1 MSVHIIIDKDIKISD
16 GINSRIDHIIRHYE
30 KKFKLYGYFD
40 NVKNGL
46 LFWIY
51 QKRDYLN
58 NLEKKERV
66 NIILLNARWK
76 SIDFFRIIK
85 ELDFRQENQ
94 TDSNRYY
101 PHDRLPTEE
110 KLFDYSKYNL
120 QERQVLN
127 KLDEGYNQKEIAE
140 QMCISKSRVSQIVRQ
155 IRKKIKKMEDI
166 CIRRT

>member
-1 MSVHIIIDKDIKISD
+1 MDSINFFIDKDIKISD

-51 QKRDYLN
+51 QNRDYLN

-94 TDSNRYY
+94 
-101 PHDRLPTEE
+101 TEE

-166 CIRRT
+166 

>member
-1 MSVHIIIDKDIKISD
+1 MDSIKFFIDKDIKISD

-94 TDSNRYY
+94 T
-101 PHDRLPTEE
+101 EE

>member
-1 MSVHIIIDKDIKISD
+1 MDSINFFIDKDIKISD

-51 QKRDYLN
+51 QNRDYLN
-58 NLEKKERV
+58 NLGKKERV

-94 TDSNRYY
+94 
-101 PHDRLPTEE
+101 TEE

-155 IRKKIKKMEDI
+155 IRKKIRKMED
-166 CIRRT
+166 

>member
-16 GINSRIDHIIRHYE
+16 EINSRIDHIIRHYE

-94 TDSNRYY
+94 T
-101 PHDRLPTEE
+101 EE

-140 QMCISKSRVSQIVRQ
+140 QMCTSKSRVSQIVRQ

>member
-1 MSVHIIIDKDIKISD
+1 MDRRKTIMDSIKFFIDKDIKISD

-85 ELDFRQENQ
+85 KLDFRQENQ
-94 TDSNRYY
+94 
-101 PHDRLPTEE
+101 TEE

-155 IRKKIKKMEDI
+155 IRKKIKKMEN
-166 CIRRT
+166 